1 MGNQPSI
8 DSYHM
13 NMNHSNNSNSAN
25 VIKVSNQHQKDKNA
39 ICVLKSE
46 TVNGYVSFHQC
57 TIYDRVRVK
66 IQLRGPP
73 NQTHAIHIHEYG
85 DMRKGC
91 DSLGAH
97 YNPYETTHGS
107 MMYEMPR
114 HAGDLINNVTFDQR
128 GNFYYEYDDRLIN
141 LFPSASIDNILG
153 RSIVIH
159 EKEDDLGQGTGAQR
173 EESLKTGNAGKR
185 ICCGII
191 GLCQ

>member
-1 MGNQPSI
+1 MGNQQSQTE
-8 DSYHM
+8 SYHM
-13 NMNHSNNSNSAN
+13 NAKNMVDIHY
-25 VIKVSNQHQKDKNA
+25 INQAKDMNA
-39 ICVLKSE
+39 ICILKSD

-57 TIYDRVRVK
+57 NIYERVRVK
-66 IQLRGPP
+66 IQLKGPP
-73 NQTHAIHIHEYG
+73 GQTHAIHIHEYG

-107 MMYEMPR
+107 MLYEMPR

-128 GNFYYEYDDRLIN
+128 GHFYYEYDDRLIN

-159 EKEDDLGQGTGAQR
+159 EKEDDLGRGKGAQR

-191 GLCQ
+191 GLCQAS